1 MIELNVIDENGN
13 DTGKTVELPQE
24 IFGIEPNTSVVHQ
37 AVVAHLAN
45 KRQGNASTKTRAEVS
60 GGGKKPWRQKG
71 TGRARVGTIRSPLW
85 KGGGVTFGPRKRDYT
100 KKLNKKMRTLAIRS
114 VLSDKAKDGDITC
127 IDKLEFE
134 YPKTSRLNTMKIN
147 IGCEGVKTLIIVDK
161 HMPELVLSARNLERF
176 EVSIA
181 DKINTYDIINA
192 EKLLITSE
200 SLSIIK
206 EVFAP

>member
-1 MIELNVIDENGN
+1 MIELNIIDENGN

-45 KRQGNASTKTRAEVS
+45 KRQGNASTKTRSEVS

-71 TGRARVGTIRSPLW
+71 TGRARHGTIRSPLW

-100 KKLNKKMRTLAIRS
+100 KKMNKKMRTLAIRS
-114 VLSDKAKDGDITC
+114 VLSDKAKEGDIIC

-134 YPKTSRLNTMKIN
+134 YPKTSRLNTMKKN
-147 IGCEGVKTLIIVDK
+147 IGYQGIKTLMIVDK
-161 HMPELVLSARNLERF
+161 HMPELVLSARNLESF

-192 EKLLITSE
+192 QKLLITSE
-200 SLSIIK
+200 SLNIIK